1 MDLFKKFSMKM
12 ATGLDWN
19 CKQVAKRSKGDTQ
32 RIHKQARRKIHQ
44 YDCKILE
51 EWEGEN

>member
-19 CKQVAKRSKGDTQ
+19 CKQVARRNKGDTQ
-32 RIHKQARRKIHQ
+32 KIHKQARRKMRQ
-44 YDCKILE
+44 YDYKVLKEWKE
-51 EWEGEN
+51 EA